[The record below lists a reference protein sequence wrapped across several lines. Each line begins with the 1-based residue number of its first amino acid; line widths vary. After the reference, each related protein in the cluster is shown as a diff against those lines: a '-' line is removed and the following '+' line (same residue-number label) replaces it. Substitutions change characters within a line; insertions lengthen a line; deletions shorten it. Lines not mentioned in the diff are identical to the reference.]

1 MVFVFMTSVVC
12 LVIVVTHFAI
22 VSFTLRKWDEV
33 FDSLDVLRD
42 DVFKR
47 KER

>member
-1 MVFVFMTSVVC
+1 MVFVCMTSVVC

-22 VSFTLRKWDEV
+22 VSFTKVGRS
-33 FDSLDVLRD
+33 FRLDVLRD